1 MTKLIL
7 LDKIE
12 SKRKELLSI
21 AAEQGLT
28 SLAAI
33 EVSQELDQLLNEYNR
48 LYLSKKLSPT
58 T

>member
-21 AAEQGLT
+21 VAEQGLT

-33 EVSQELDQLLNEYNR
+33 EVSQELDQLLNEYNK

>member
-33 EVSQELDQLLNEYNR
+33 EVSQELDQLLNEYNK